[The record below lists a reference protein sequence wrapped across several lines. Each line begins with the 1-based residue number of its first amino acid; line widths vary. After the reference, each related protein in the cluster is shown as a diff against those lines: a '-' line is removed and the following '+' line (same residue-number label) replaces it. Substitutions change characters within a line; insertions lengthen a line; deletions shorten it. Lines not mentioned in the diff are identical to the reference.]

1 MIRVESSNLLGFDY
15 NKTTLTLTVH
25 FKNGSVYD
33 YQKVEPPTLINV
45 LFADSVGS
53 EFNRLIKAQPDRYP
67 YMRVQ

>member
-1 MIRVESSNLLGFDY
+1 MIRVESSNILGFDY
-15 NKTTLTLTVH
+15 NKKTWTLTVH

-33 YQKVEPPTLINV
+33 YQKVEPPTV
-45 LFADSVGS
+45 LDVLLADSVGS

>member
-1 MIRVESSNLLGFDY
+1 MIRVTSSNIQGFEY
-15 NKTTLTLTVH
+15 NRKTGTLTVH
-25 FKNGSVYD
+25 FNNGTVYD
-33 YQKVEPPTLINV
+33 YRNVEASTVVSV